1 MIANDANAPNMAARR
16 LCTTGNR
23 TGSTTEVADR
33 KNEKKPTTAVS
44 IPIKAISNASL
55 EGFIGTYK
63 KSAPNRFRFTVK
75 SQLCAVLEI
84 SHRYFLDLRL
94 SSQQIFKSA
103 LIFSLSNRSGARRYP
118 LSTSFS

>member
-16 LCTTGNR
+16 FCTTGNR

-44 IPIKAISNASL
+44 TPIKNKSNASL

-63 KSAPNRFRFTVK
+63 KSAPNPFLFSVN
-75 SQLCAVLEI
+75 SQLFAVPAI
-84 SHRYFLDLRL
+84 SPRYFLDLRL

-103 LIFSLSNRSGARRYP
+103 L
-118 LSTSFS
+118 